1 MMKILV
7 TGLGSIGQRHVRN
20 LIQLYGDTIELS
32 AYRTR
37 GRDLVLDDSMT
48 ATFGTQPEEAYNI
61 KTYKS
66 LGRSLAEKPDA
77 ILVTNPNNLHMPT
90 ALSAAKQGCHLFID
104 KPLSDSLEGV
114 LELQKIVRSEGLI
127 VLIGY
132 QLRFHPALRRIK
144 KIVESGR
151 IGQVV
156 SANFHFGEYLP
167 GQHPYEDYR
176 EGYAAHSDQGG
187 GVILCLI
194 HEIDLAYWFFGMP
207 IRVYAVGGHL
217 SELDIDTEDTA
228 DILLQYDM
236 GGRQVPVSV
245 HLDFVQKPPKR
256 GCDIVGS
263 KGKIS
268 WDYISKELSIFERQG
283 PISEIVDFSDF
294 DRNQEFLA
302 EMAHF
307 IECIQSLSQSRV
319 NLEDGINSLKIALAA
334 KESLATG
341 MPITLLSD

>member
-1 MMKILV
+1 
-7 TGLGSIGQRHVRN
+7 
-20 LIQLYGDTIELS
+20 
-32 AYRTR
+32 
-37 GRDLVLDDSMT
+37 
-48 ATFGTQPEEAYNI
+48 
-61 KTYKS
+61 
-66 LGRSLAEKPDA
+66 
-77 ILVTNPNNLHMPT
+77 
-90 ALSAAKQGCHLFID
+90 
-104 KPLSDSLEGV
+104 
-114 LELQKIVRSEGLI
+114 
-127 VLIGY
+127 
-132 QLRFHPALRRIK
+132 
-144 KIVESGR
+144 
-151 IGQVV
+151 
-156 SANFHFGEYLP
+156 
-167 GQHPYEDYR
+167 
-176 EGYAAHSDQGG
+176 
-187 GVILCLI
+187 
-194 HEIDLAYWFFGMP
+194 MP